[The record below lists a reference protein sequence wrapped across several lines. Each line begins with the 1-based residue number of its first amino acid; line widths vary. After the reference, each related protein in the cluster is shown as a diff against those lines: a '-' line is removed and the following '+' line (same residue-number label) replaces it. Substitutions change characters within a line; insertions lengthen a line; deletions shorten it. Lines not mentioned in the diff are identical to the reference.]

1 MFQRQIADSVAS
13 SALPDVVPC
22 IEMMQCMLHAN
33 DLIWFEREAPAVC
46 KDWSCRFTEQPVR
59 SLPWTANVLLWGEQL
74 GRSC

>member
-46 KDWSCRFTEQPVR
+46 KD
-59 SLPWTANVLLWGEQL
+59 
-74 GRSC
+74 